1 VQFTIELRKQ
11 LDVMTVHDDIRDFF
25 FKIWAE
31 VLAVA
36 TVKYGPKH
44 DETADL
50 RLVAVD
56 LLWAASAKPN
66 RQERSKVIAQL
77 PGLLQRLR
85 KGMGLLGLTPETQDA
100 HIKDLSAVLAQA
112 FMSKTEVI
120 PPEQLDA
127 ITRNMSSL
135 ERFLP
140 QDGTGDLELD
150 QDSIEMIIGVD
161 ASNIEVI
168 TAGGSP
174 PSDNMRVWASQLHLG
189 SWYTLDHNSHVAQ
202 VQLAWRSQRGQLYL
216 FTSSVQRY
224 FLIQVERVASYLQA
238 SLLTPVE
245 EEPLTMRAT
254 RSALEKIDANPE
266 RLLQ

>member
-1 VQFTIELRKQ
+1 
-11 LDVMTVHDDIRDFF
+11 MS
-25 FKIWAE
+25 
-31 VLAVA
+31 
-36 TVKYGPKH
+36 
-44 DETADL
+44 DL
-50 RLVAVD
+50 KLVAVD

-77 PGLLQRLR
+77 PMLLQRLR
-85 KGMGLLGLTPETQDA
+85 KGMSLLGLTENAQEQ
-100 HIKDLSAVLAQA
+100 HIKVLSNVLSQA
-112 FMSKTEVI
+112 FMAKTEII
-120 PPEQLDA
+120 PADQLET

-135 ERFLP
+135 ESFLP
-140 QDGTGDLELD
+140 DDGAGDLELD
-150 QDSIEMIIGVD
+150 QDSIEMIIGID
-161 ASNIEVI
+161 ASNIDVI

-224 FLIQVERVASYLQA
+224 FLIHMLRVASYLQA
-238 SLLTPVE
+238 GLLTPIE

-254 RSALEKIDANPE
+254 RAALEKIDANPE
-266 RLLQ
+266 RLLH